1 MEIQNLI
8 FSYCHSSLFLHQRS
22 QRLKTIPKLCSQSF
36 PNHLHSRVA
45 LQGSDPRC
53 SRLKSLRS
61 IMSND
66 IKELHPLI
74 LQLANADQRESAL
87 LELCRKRE
95 AYPDLTPV
103 LWQSCANVLLNPSPF
118 SADPILVAELLV
130 LILT

>member
-1 MEIQNLI
+1 
-8 FSYCHSSLFLHQRS
+8 
-22 QRLKTIPKLCSQSF
+22 
-36 PNHLHSRVA
+36 
-45 LQGSDPRC
+45 
-53 SRLKSLRS
+53 
-61 IMSND
+61 MSND

-74 LQLANADQRESAL
+74 SQLANADQRESAL

-130 LILT
+130 LFLSC